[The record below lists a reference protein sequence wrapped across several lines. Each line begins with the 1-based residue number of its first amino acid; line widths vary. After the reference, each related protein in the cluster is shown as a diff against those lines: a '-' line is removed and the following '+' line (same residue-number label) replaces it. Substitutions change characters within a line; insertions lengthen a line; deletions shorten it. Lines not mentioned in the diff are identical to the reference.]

1 MDGKDKKYGMRK
13 HPQDRLNEGAE
24 ILSWSF
30 WESMT
35 VEDLARLQN
44 VGPIEDVSVLYGTW
58 PGELDDG
65 FEEAIDQ
72 LRHGVVNK
80 DSKN

>member
-1 MDGKDKKYGMRK
+1 
-13 HPQDRLNEGAE
+13 
-24 ILSWSF
+24 
-30 WESMT
+30 MT

>member
-1 MDGKDKKYGMRK
+1 
-13 HPQDRLNEGAE
+13 
-24 ILSWSF
+24 
-30 WESMT
+30 MT
-35 VEDLARLQN
+35 VEDLARSQN
-44 VGPIEDVSVLYGTW
+44 VSPIEDVSFLYGTW

>member
-1 MDGKDKKYGMRK
+1 MNRQDKKDGIRK

-35 VEDLARLQN
+35 VEDLARSQN
-44 VGPIEDVSVLYGTW
+44 VSPIEDVSFLYGTW